1 MSSIRVGVDIGGT
14 FTDIVI
20 MDPDGGIIT
29 KKVSSTVDNYA
40 RAISAG
46 LAEVFAETGVDG
58 AEIVEVLHGTTVASN
73 AILEHK
79 GARTGL
85 ITTKGFRDVLELRLL
100 RMPRLYDLTWE
111 KPPTL
116 VERHL
121 RLEVDER
128 VNARGEIERALDPA
142 EVEAILDQ
150 LLAEQVEAI
159 SVCLL
164 HAYANDTHERLI
176 RDLIRRKAPEMVLS
190 ISSEVLPEIKEYER
204 TSTTVINS
212 YVKPIVGRYL
222 RSLTADLQGIGITAP
237 LLLMQSNGGLTPAAV
252 AAEMPVHIIESGPA
266 AGVIG
271 AQSLARRAGFDKII
285 SFDMGG
291 TTAKA
296 ALVEQGEVTR
306 AEEYSVGGGIMIG
319 SRLMSGAGYV
329 LKVPAIDLAEVG
341 AGGGSIIA
349 VDAGG
354 APQVGPQSAGSFP
367 GPVCYGLGGTEPT
380 VTDANVVLGY
390 INPAQLAGGSVK
402 LDAAQARAVLTAK
415 VAGPL
420 GVSVEHAAFGA
431 HLVAAANMIRAI
443 KAVSSERG
451 RDPRAYALVA
461 FGGNGPLFAAGMA
474 RSLGIRSVIVPPSA
488 GVFSSV
494 GLLYSDV
501 EYHLSRTYR
510 RLTDA
515 LDLADLMS
523 AWDALEAQA
532 REKLAAN
539 GFRPDQMRLRRVAKL
554 HYRGQA
560 YELSV
565 PMPDAPVTEAIAA
578 KLDEAFGDE
587 HERTYGHRAGAGEPV
602 ELVSLNLSASGQLDT
617 LRGAKARQPDAPS
630 SSPTERQ
637 AFFGPGHGWMPTP
650 VLQRGHL
657 AGREWHGPVVIEEY
671 DCTCVVPPGMTVR
684 LDAHGNIAID
694 TGMDAPEISAARQGA
709 SAHSG
714 ANADGT

>member
-1 MSSIRVGVDIGGT
+1 MKNIRVGVDIGGT

-20 MDPDGGIIT
+20 MDKTGEIIT

-40 RAISAG
+40 RAISTG
-46 LAEVFAETGVDG
+46 LAAALGEHGLAGGDVA
-58 AEIVEVLHGTTVASN
+58 EVLHGTTVASN
-73 AILEHK
+73 AILEMK

-100 RMPRLYDLTWE
+100 RMPKLYDLHWD

-116 VERHL
+116 VSREL
-121 RLEVDER
+121 RLEVTERIDAKGKVLAPLDMDE
-128 VNARGEIERALDPA
+128 VDAVI
-142 EVEAILDQ
+142 DQ
-150 LLAEQVEAI
+150 LLAEKVEAI

-164 HAYANDTHERLI
+164 HAYANDAHEIAI
-176 RDLIRRKAPEMVLS
+176 RDAIRRKAPEMVLS
-190 ISSEVLPEIKEYER
+190 VSSEVLPEIKEYER

-222 RSLTADLQGIGITAP
+222 TSLIGDLKSIEVTSP
-237 LLLMQSNGGLTPAAV
+237 LLLMQSNGGLTPAET

-271 AQSLARRAGFDKII
+271 AQSLARRAGLDKVI

-296 ALVEQGEVTR
+296 ALVEDGKVSR

-319 SRLMSGAGYV
+319 SRLMSGAGYA

-354 APQVGPQSAGSFP
+354 VPQVGPESAGSFP

-380 VTDANVVLGY
+380 ITDANVVLGY
-390 INPAQLAGGSVK
+390 INPTHLAGGSVK
-402 LDAAQARAVLTAK
+402 LDAAKSHAVLREK
-415 VAGPL
+415 VASKL
-420 GVSVEHAAFGA
+420 GVGVAHAAYGA

-451 RDPRAYALVA
+451 RDPREFGLVA

-474 RSLGIRSVIVPPSA
+474 RSLGIRTVIVPPAA

-494 GLLYSDV
+494 GLLFSDV
-501 EYHLSRTYR
+501 EYHLSRSYR
-510 RLTDA
+510 QVIGTLDTAALVAAWNALESQARDKLHADGFTDA
-515 LDLADLMS
+515 QIVLT
-523 AWDALEAQA
+523 
-532 REKLAAN
+532 RT
-539 GFRPDQMRLRRVAKL
+539 AKL

-560 YELSV
+560 YELTV
-565 PMPDAPVTEAIAA
+565 PMPDGPITAETAA
-578 KLDEAFGDE
+578 HLGDAFGDE
-587 HERTYGHRAGAGEPV
+587 HERTYGHRAGPEEPV
-602 ELVSLNLSASGQLDT
+602 ELVSLNLSASGELDT
-617 LRGAKARQPDAPS
+617 MRGAGRKAPPIPADP
-630 SSPTERQ
+630 PGERQ
-637 AFFGPGHGWMPTP
+637 AYFGTTHGWMPTP
-650 VLQRGHL
+650 ILLRGHL
-657 AGREWHGPVVIEEY
+657 AERVWTGPVIVEEY
-671 DCTCVVPPGMTVR
+671 DCTCVVPPGMAVA
-684 LDAHGNIAID
+684 LDEYGNIVIR
-694 TGMDAPEISAARQGA
+694 TV
-709 SAHSG
+709 
-714 ANADGT
+714 AD

>member
-1 MSSIRVGVDIGGT
+1 MSNIRVGVDIGGT
-14 FTDIVI
+14 FTDICI
-20 MDPDGGIIT
+20 MDAEGGIIT

-40 RAISAG
+40 RAISEG
-46 LAEVFAETGVDG
+46 LAEVFGEHGIGAADV
-58 AEIVEVLHGTTVASN
+58 AEILHGTTVASN

-79 GARTGL
+79 GAKTGL

-100 RMPRLYDLTWE
+100 RMPRLYDLNWV
-111 KPPTL
+111 KPPAL
-116 VERHL
+116 VERRL

-128 VNARGEIERALDPA
+128 VNFRGEVEKALDPA
-142 EVEAILDQ
+142 EVEAVLDR
-150 LLAEQVEAI
+150 LLAEGVEAI

-164 HAYANDTHERLI
+164 HSYANPAHERMIHDII
-176 RDLIRRKAPEMVLS
+176 RAKAPEMVLS

-212 YVKPIVGRYL
+212 YVKPVVGRYL
-222 RSLTADLQGIGITAP
+222 KSLTADLKGIGVTSP
-237 LLLMQSNGGLTPAAV
+237 LLLMQSNGGLTPAEV
-252 AAEMPVHIIESGPA
+252 AAEMPVNIIESGPA

-271 AQSLARRAGFDKII
+271 AQSLARRAGFDKVI

-296 ALVEQGEVTR
+296 ALVEDGEVSR

-349 VDAGG
+349 LDAGG
-354 APQVGPQSAGSFP
+354 APQVGPESAGSYP

-390 INPAQLAGGSVK
+390 INPAHLAGGAVK
-402 LDAAQARAVLTAK
+402 LHAEKSRAVLAEK

-420 GVSVEHAAFGA
+420 GLSVERAAYGA
-431 HLVAAANMIRAI
+431 HLIAAANMIRAI

-451 RDPRAYALVA
+451 RDPRDYALVA

-510 RLTDA
+510 QLTGA
-515 LDLADLMS
+515 LDLAGLVS
-523 AWDALEAQA
+523 AWQALETQA
-532 REKLAAN
+532 RDKLVAD
-539 GFRPDQMRLRRVAKL
+539 GFRPDQMRLRRFAKL

-565 PMPDAPVTEAIAA
+565 PMPDGPITEETSAR
-578 KLDEAFGDE
+578 LDQAFGDE
-587 HERTYGHRAGAGEPV
+587 HERTYGHRAGPGEPV
-602 ELVSLNLSASGQLDT
+602 ELVSLNLVASGQLDT
-617 LRGAKARQPDAPS
+617 LRGAKARLPAPAEA
-630 SSPTERQ
+630 PPVERQ
-637 AFFGPGHGWMPTP
+637 AYFGPENGWMATP
-650 VLQRGHL
+650 VLQRAHL
-657 AGREWHGPVVIEEY
+657 VGRDWKGPAVIEEY
-671 DCTCVVPPGMTVR
+671 DCTCVVPPGTTAR

-694 TGMDAPEISAARQGA
+694 TGVGA
-709 SAHSG
+709 
-714 ANADGT
+714 

>member
-1 MSSIRVGVDIGGT
+1 MSKVRVGVDIGGT

-20 MDPDGGIIT
+20 MDEAGAVIT

-40 RAISAG
+40 RAITVG
-46 LAEVFAETGVDG
+46 LSEVFAEYGVGGGDV
-58 AEIVEVLHGTTVASN
+58 VEVLHGTTVASN
-73 AILEHK
+73 AILEFK

-111 KPPTL
+111 KPANL

-121 RLEVDER
+121 RFEVDER
-128 VNARGEIERALDPA
+128 VTVSGAIERPLDPA
-142 EVEAILDQ
+142 EVERVVDL
-150 LLAEQVEAI
+150 LLAEKVEAI

-164 HAYANDTHERLI
+164 HSYVNDTHEIAI
-176 RDLIRRKAPEMVLS
+176 RDIIRRKAPGMVLS

-222 RSLTADLQGIGITAP
+222 NALIAELREIDVTAP
-237 LLLMQSNGGLTPAAV
+237 LLLMQSNGGLTPAEA
-252 AAEMPVHIIESGPA
+252 AAELPMNIIESGPA

-271 AQSLARRAGFDKII
+271 AQSLARRAGFDRII

-296 ALVEQGEVTR
+296 SLVEDGKVTR

-319 SRLMSGAGYV
+319 SRLMSGSGYV

-349 VDAGG
+349 IDAGG
-354 APQVGPQSAGSFP
+354 APKVGPHSAGSFP

-390 INPAQLAGGSVK
+390 INPAHLAGGSVK
-402 LDAAQARAVLTAK
+402 LDAAKSRAVLQDK

-420 GVSVEHAAFGA
+420 GLPVERAAYGA
-431 HLVAAANMIRAI
+431 HLVAAANMMRAI

-451 RDPRAYALVA
+451 RDPRDFALVA

-474 RSLGIRSVIVPPSA
+474 RSLGIRRVIVPPSA

-510 RLTDA
+510 QLIDSLDVAA
-515 LDLADLMS
+515 LAEV
-523 AWDALEAQA
+523 WTGLETQA
-532 REKLAAN
+532 RDKLAAD
-539 GFRPDQMRLRRVAKL
+539 GFRPDQMTLSRFAKL

-565 PMPDAPVTEAIAA
+565 SIPDGPITAA
-578 KLDEAFGDE
+578 TAERLSAGFGDE
-587 HERTYGHRAGAGEPV
+587 HARTYGHRAGPGEPV
-602 ELVSLNLSASGQLDT
+602 ELVSLNLSASGRLDT
-617 LRGAKARQPDAPS
+617 LRGAKARAAAVPASP
-630 SSPTERQ
+630 PTERQ
-637 AFFGPGHGWMPTP
+637 AYFGTEHGWMTTP
-650 VLQRGHL
+650 VLDRGHL
-657 AGREWHGPVVIEEY
+657 SASEWKGPLVIEEY
-671 DCTCVVPPGMTVR
+671 DCTCVVPPNMTAR
-684 LDAHGNIAID
+684 LDEHGNIAID
-694 TGMDAPEISAARQGA
+694 TGA
-709 SAHSG
+709 
-714 ANADGT
+714 

>member
-1 MSSIRVGVDIGGT
+1 MSAGGIRVGVDIGGT

-20 MDPDGGIIT
+20 MDAAGGIVT

-40 RAISAG
+40 RAISEG
-46 LAEVFAETGVDG
+46 LAAVFAKHGVAG
-58 AEIVEVLHGTTVASN
+58 ADVAEVLHGTTIASN
-73 AILEHK
+73 AILELK

-100 RMPRLYDLTWE
+100 RMPRLYDLGWE
-111 KPPTL
+111 KPPML
-116 VERHL
+116 VERAL
-121 RLEVDER
+121 RLEVNER
-128 VNARGEIERALDPA
+128 IDARGAVERALDPA
-142 EVEAILDQ
+142 EVEAVLDR
-150 LLAEQVEAI
+150 LLAAGVEAI

-164 HAYANDTHERLI
+164 HSYRNGAHERMI
-176 RDLIRRKAPEMVLS
+176 RDIIRRRAPEMVLS

-212 YVKPIVGRYL
+212 YVKPVVGRYL
-222 RSLTADLQGIGITAP
+222 RSLTADLKQVGITAP
-237 LLLMQSNGGLTPAAV
+237 LLLMQSNGGLVPAEV

-266 AGVIG
+266 AGVVG
-271 AQSLARRAGFDKII
+271 AQSLARRAGFDKVI

-296 ALVEQGEVTR
+296 ALVEDGEVSR

-319 SRLMSGAGYV
+319 SRLMSGSGYV

-349 VDAGG
+349 IDAGG
-354 APQVGPQSAGSFP
+354 APTVGPRSAGSFP

-390 INPAQLAGGSVK
+390 LNPEHLAGGSVK
-402 LDAAQARAVLTAK
+402 LDAARSRAVLEERIAS
-415 VAGPL
+415 PL
-420 GVSVEHAAFGA
+420 ALPVEQAAYGA

-451 RDPRAYALVA
+451 RDPRAFALVA

-510 RLTDA
+510 QLTGA
-515 LDLADLMS
+515 LDAQELLA
-523 AWDALEAQA
+523 AWRALETQA
-532 REKLAAN
+532 TEKLAAD
-539 GFRPDQMRLRRVAKL
+539 GFRPDQVRLRRFAKL

-565 PMPDAPVTEAIAA
+565 AVPDGPITQETAA
-578 KLDEAFGDE
+578 HLDAAFNDE
-587 HERTYGHRAGAGEPV
+587 HERTYGHRAGPGEPV

-617 LRGAKARQPDAPS
+617 LRGAATRLPETPAAP
-630 SSPTERQ
+630 PAERQ
-637 AFFGPGHGWMPTP
+637 AYFGAEHGWLRTP
-650 VLQRGHL
+650 VLARGHL
-657 AGREWHGPVVIEEY
+657 AGRSWAGPVVIEEY
-671 DCTCVVPPGMTVR
+671 DCTCVVPPGMAAR
-684 LDAHGNIAID
+684 LDPHGNIMIEV
-694 TGMDAPEISAARQGA
+694 G
-709 SAHSG
+709 
-714 ANADGT
+714 